1 MSAFTSSHRN
11 FALPSFVLL
20 ALAAFTMTVCAIEQS
35 ETIHRRLATTLADAP
50 SLRLH
55 FTLKRSSMNLYGQSQ
70 FYVFA
75 NPVVSSDNTS
85 VIYDGYATFLDGTTE
100 YTYMLVN
107 GIAYSVVS
115 TVGNA
120 SSLTAQCLP
129 SILLPPVNNI
139 ISALSNATT
148 VSSAFAGNDTI
159 TCASGILLQATLG
172 DTTFVICSSGPDGFT
187 VYGSDLDI
195 TVDYLTSPATITAPN
210 LSDEAALSCETFVTP
225 SPVSQTALTLLTG
238 QAIPSSF
245 RRNLKAASTT
255 TLASSSCGCKSTP
268 RPCVF
273 FHGLGGKS
281 EATTLQTKSRY
292 FGDLSKNAPCCSS
305 FQYAKL
311 NTVDSPW
318 TDATLQQKVCNFAL
332 SVSNTS
338 SLSSRVV
345 ADTII
350 VTHSM
355 GGLMMAGALAN
366 GQCSFASSTTWVSLS
381 APMGG
386 SMGSDYL
393 QNACSGKN
401 VFIRAVANLIGKCP
415 INKATLGL
423 AYQNGIY
430 STPDLNAAFDAA
442 QSAFRSNVKAVM
454 CSKSYSGL
462 LSADRA
468 VYKLGGTFIN
478 HKSKQS
484 DGIVEYASCTG
495 GLPISS
501 FGTNY
506 NNTFYVTG
514 LNHADT
520 TFRHGDALFMNSHKP
535 VKWFEC
541 LL

>member
-172 DTTFVICSSGPDGFT
+172 DTTF
-187 VYGSDLDI
+187 DLDI

-292 FGDLSKNAPCCSS
+292 FGDLSKNAPCCSC
-305 FQYAKL
+305 A
-311 NTVDSPW
+311 
-318 TDATLQQKVCNFAL
+318 
-332 SVSNTS
+332 
-338 SLSSRVV
+338 
-345 ADTII
+345 I
-350 VTHSM
+350 
-355 GGLMMAGALAN
+355 
-366 GQCSFASSTTWVSLS
+366 
-381 APMGG
+381 
-386 SMGSDYL
+386 
-393 QNACSGKN
+393 
-401 VFIRAVANLIGKCP
+401 
-415 INKATLGL
+415 
-423 AYQNGIY
+423 
-430 STPDLNAAFDAA
+430 
-442 QSAFRSNVKAVM
+442 
-454 CSKSYSGL
+454 L
-462 LSADRA
+462 L
-468 VYKLGGTFIN
+468 F
-478 HKSKQS
+478 
-484 DGIVEYASCTG
+484 
-495 GLPISS
+495 P
-501 FGTNY
+501 
-506 NNTFYVTG
+506 
-514 LNHADT
+514 
-520 TFRHGDALFMNSHKP
+520 
-535 VKWFEC
+535 
-541 LL
+541 